1 MANVIQP
8 FRDRLTWVAYAPGD
22 EYAGDP
28 ARVSELAALGLVE
41 APGGAR
47 PEAGAGEA
55 GDYRDMTVS
64 QLRALCAE
72 RGVEVPR
79 KATKAQLVGILS
91 E

>member
-1 MANVIQP
+1 
-8 FRDRLTWVAYAPGD
+8 
-22 EYAGDP
+22 
-28 ARVSELAALGLVE
+28 
-41 APGGAR
+41 
-47 PEAGAGEA
+47 
-55 GDYRDMTVS
+55 MTVS